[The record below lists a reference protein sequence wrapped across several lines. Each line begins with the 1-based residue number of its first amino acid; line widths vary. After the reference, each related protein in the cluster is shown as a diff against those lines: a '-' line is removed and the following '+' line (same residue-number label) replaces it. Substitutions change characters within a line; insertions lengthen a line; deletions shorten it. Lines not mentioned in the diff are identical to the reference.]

1 MRYAAKNALVK
12 RKRFLQE
19 TDLAFLLLLLS
30 SFDSV
35 LLILEQ
41 IVERPQ
47 RKQITPVAVVESSRR
62 PICMGAVMVDIF
74 KRQLFVNLIVGDT
87 ITRYDYTVYWISGLE
102 FVI

>member
-47 RKQITPVAVVESSRR
+47 
-62 PICMGAVMVDIF
+62 
-74 KRQLFVNLIVGDT
+74 
-87 ITRYDYTVYWISGLE
+87 
-102 FVI
+102 